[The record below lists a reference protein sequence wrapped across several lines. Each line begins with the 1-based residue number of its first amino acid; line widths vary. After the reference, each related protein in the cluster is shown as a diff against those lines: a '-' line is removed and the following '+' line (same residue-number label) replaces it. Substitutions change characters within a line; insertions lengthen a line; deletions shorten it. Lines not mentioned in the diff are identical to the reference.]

1 MNANCLTID
10 DPFLLNKNNSQG
22 VILLLSLQNDVLDHN
37 ITLSCDP
44 ERKSESLI
52 YLPNYLS
59 IYLSIRTN
67 INVIYIYI
75 YIYITYI
82 IMKCAQCALPVIT
95 ICIYCIFIYN
105 VYMYNIYVYM

>member
-22 VILLLSLQNDVLDHN
+22 AILLLSLQNDVLDHN

-67 INVIYIYI
+67 INVIDKYIYI
-75 YIYITYI
+75 YIYIYIYTYI
-82 IMKCAQCALPVIT
+82 
-95 ICIYCIFIYN
+95 
-105 VYMYNIYVYM
+105 

>member
-75 YIYITYI
+75 YIYIYNHEMCTMCSPRYHHMYI
-82 IMKCAQCALPVIT
+82 LY
-95 ICIYCIFIYN
+95 IYI
-105 VYMYNIYVYM
+105 